1 MKCSLAAHK
10 RPQSCIAASVKYLVS
25 PPPPS
30 RATAATNLVRNGNGN
45 SAGDGDM
52 PAVTRGAPG
61 GTEPVCVGLD
71 DEPMMR
77 KVHRVLFQH
86 FLAAD
91 MRRSCSL
98 GATGAELECFLDV
111 ALGRCQPLSIDY
123 AL

>member
-1 MKCSLAAHK
+1 MARNALKGVRGSKQNERADSVTSSGARK
-10 RPQSCIAASVKYLVS
+10 RDRYGSGARYDPTRSCD
-25 PPPPS
+25 P
-30 RATAATNLVRNGNGN
+30 TW
-45 SAGDGDM
+45 
-52 PAVTRGAPG
+52 
-61 GTEPVCVGLD
+61 
-71 DEPMMR
+71 MMR